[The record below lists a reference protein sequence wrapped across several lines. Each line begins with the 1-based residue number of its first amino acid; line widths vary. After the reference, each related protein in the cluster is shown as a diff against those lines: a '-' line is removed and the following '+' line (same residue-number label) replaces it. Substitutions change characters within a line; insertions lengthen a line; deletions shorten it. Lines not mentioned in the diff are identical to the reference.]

1 MINRTI
7 ILIPLLLLAA
17 CGGKYSRKNSNQN
30 SIAMVTDSTRQY
42 GYNRDFLKSHI
53 PVIELM
59 RNRSAVLIV
68 PGWQGRVMT
77 STSEGDNGFSFG
89 WINRDLISSGKT
101 LPHINPFGGEERLW
115 LGPEGGQFSVYF
127 EKGKSFV
134 YDNWQVPAFLDTMP
148 FKIVSSTD
156 TSASFTAETT
166 LVNYSG
172 TEFRLKIER
181 EVALPG
187 EKEIMYETGIDVRG
201 LSYVAYRSVNTLI
214 NTGDNRW
221 TKETGLLSIWML
233 GMFIPSPSVV
243 IAIPFKPGD
252 DNLLGPRV
260 NDNYFGKIGPDRL
273 KITGTHIFFRADG
286 KSRGKIGIPPLRATG
301 TMGSYDAENNILT
314 LLICILPEERTGYV
328 NSAWQIQEDPFSGD
342 ALNAYNDGPLE
353 NGSQMGPF
361 YELEASSPAAAL
373 GPGESIDHVQFT
385 LHITGDKDHMD
396 KISRKALGTGIKEIS
411 EAFLE

>member
-30 SIAMVTDSTRQY
+30 SVAMVTDSSRQY

-53 PVIELM
+53 PVIELK

-77 STSEGDNGFSFG
+77 STSEGDKGFSFG
-89 WINRDLISSGKT
+89 WINRDLISSGRT

-115 LGPEGGQFSVYF
+115 LGPEGGQFSIYF

-148 FKIVSSTD
+148 FKIISATD

-172 TEFRLKIER
+172 AAFRLKIDR

-187 EKEIMYETGIDVRG
+187 EKRLRMRQLLIQG
-201 LSYVAYRSVNTLI
+201 SSFVAYRRNNTLTTPVK
-214 NTGDNRW
+214 TGGQRKQDCVDMVARNI
-221 TKETGLLSIWML
+221 LSL
-233 GMFIPSPSVV
+233 PFCL

-252 DNLLGPRV
+252 ENLLGPRV

-314 LLICILPEERTGYV
+314 LLICILPEKRTGYV
-328 NSAWQIQEDPFSGD
+328 NSSWQIQEDPFSGD

-353 NGSQMGPF
+353 DGSQMGPF

-385 LHITGDKDHMD
+385 LHITGEKDLLDKL
-396 KISRKALGTGIKEIS
+396 SRKALGTGIEEIS
-411 EAFLE
+411 EAFRE

>member
-30 SIAMVTDSTRQY
+30 SVAMVTDSSRQY

-53 PVIELM
+53 PVIELK

-77 STSEGDNGFSFG
+77 STSEGDKGFSFG
-89 WINRDLISSGKT
+89 WINRDLISSGRT

-115 LGPEGGQFSVYF
+115 LGPEGGQFSIYF

-148 FKIVSSTD
+148 FKIISATD

-172 TEFRLKIER
+172 AAFRLKIDR

-187 EKEIMYETGIDVRG
+187 EKEIKNETGIDVRG
-201 LSYVAYRSVNTLI
+201 LSFVAYRSVNTLT
-214 NTGDNRW
+214 NTGENRW

-233 GMFIPSPSVV
+233 GIFIPSPSVV

-252 DNLLGPRV
+252 
-260 NDNYFGKIGPDRL
+260 
-273 KITGTHIFFRADG
+273 
-286 KSRGKIGIPPLRATG
+286 
-301 TMGSYDAENNILT
+301 EN
-314 LLICILPEERTGYV
+314 CC
-328 NSAWQIQEDPFSGD
+328 
-342 ALNAYNDGPLE
+342 YN
-353 NGSQMGPF
+353 
-361 YELEASSPAAAL
+361 
-373 GPGESIDHVQFT
+373 
-385 LHITGDKDHMD
+385 
-396 KISRKALGTGIKEIS
+396 
-411 EAFLE
+411 